1 MLTLRLQTPIAVV
14 VLEGAQN
21 LLGTGL
27 TMHALQSLDPNL
39 IISPVNSPKVPTSQP
54 RRTSSI

>member
-39 IISPVNSPKVPTSQP
+39 VISPEFQQP
-54 RRTSSI
+54 QGTHFPAPSHK